1 MTATTKLRD
10 DSHQLIDQIED
21 QATLQAVHTLL
32 APRAE
37 KLYSVQGKALDQ
49 NQVEDLLE
57 ESESDIEAGHTLSHQ
72 ELKTHV
78 QSWRKKH
85 NAK

>member
-1 MTATTKLRD
+1 MTATTKLKD
-10 DSHQLIDQIED
+10 DLHQLIDRIED

-49 NQVEDLLE
+49 NQVEDILE

-72 ELKTHV
+72 ELKTHM

>member
-1 MTATTKLRD
+1 MTAATKLRD
-10 DSHQLIDQIED
+10 DLHQLIDRIED

-37 KLYSVQGKALDQ
+37 RLYSVQGEALDQ
-49 NQVEDLLE
+49 NQIEDLLE
-57 ESESDIEAGHTLSHQ
+57 ESESDIEAGRTLSHQ
-72 ELKTHV
+72 ELKTHM
-78 QSWRKKH
+78 QSWRKEP

>member
-10 DSHQLIDQIED
+10 DLHQLIDQIED

-32 APRAE
+32 ALRAE
-37 KLYSVQGKALDQ
+37 KLYSIQGKILDQ
-49 NQVEDLLE
+49 NQIEDLLE
-57 ESESDIEAGHTLSHQ
+57 ESESDIEAGRTRSHQ
-72 ELKTHV
+72 ELKTHM

-85 NAK
+85 SAK

>member
-10 DSHQLIDQIED
+10 DLHQLIDRIED
-21 QATLQAVHTLL
+21 QAILRAVHTLL

-57 ESESDIEAGHTLSHQ
+57 ESESDIDAGRTLSHQ
-72 ELKTHV
+72 ELKTHI
-78 QSWRKKH
+78 QSWREEH

>member
-1 MTATTKLRD
+1 MTATTKLKD
-10 DSHQLIDQIED
+10 DLHQLIDQIED

-49 NQVEDLLE
+49 NQVEDILE

-72 ELKTHV
+72 ELKTHM
-78 QSWRKKH
+78 QSWREKH